1 MENDTVEI
9 TSQQRNNFLSCK
21 VWKASMQDLLGLL
34 SFKFKN
40 CQKFWNHRKY
50 GKLVLYFKIR

>member
-21 VWKASMQDLLGLL
+21 VWKARMQDLIG
-34 SFKFKN
+34 FK
-40 CQKFWNHRKY
+40 
-50 GKLVLYFKIR
+50 